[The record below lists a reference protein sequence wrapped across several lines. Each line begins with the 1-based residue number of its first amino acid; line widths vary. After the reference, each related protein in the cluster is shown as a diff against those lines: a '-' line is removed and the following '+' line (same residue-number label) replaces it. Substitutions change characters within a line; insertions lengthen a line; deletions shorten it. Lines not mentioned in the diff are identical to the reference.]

1 MDDPSF
7 VIDEASVLP
16 SPADVKKVR
25 VHVWVICNVTA

>member
-16 SPADVKKVR
+16 SPVR
-25 VHVWVICNVTA
+25 VKMDDNVTL